1 MKTPARQHG
10 VALLTV
16 LLLVLVMSTL
26 LVGLLDDIRFGLR
39 RSSNVETV
47 AQARWDAL
55 AAEAFARR
63 RIDAIAG
70 LPSIADAG
78 GGRRS
83 FALPVEQ
90 GLLEARVED
99 ASHCFNLNSVVQ
111 GANEFV
117 VRRDNGIRQYRALLQ
132 ALDIPE
138 AHARQLADTLV
149 DWIDG
154 DQQPQPHGH
163 EDAAYRSGGGG
174 YLTASTRLAEPS
186 ELRALR
192 GYDADTY
199 ARLRPWVCTLPTH
212 APTPLNVNTL
222 LPTQAPLLVM
232 LTAGGLDIA
241 AARSLIA
248 TRPAS
253 GWPDAAAFWRE
264 PPLQAL
270 ALDNDTLAQAATRPR
285 LFRLHV
291 EVTRGPARLVLASL
305 LEHGTDGR
313 TRLLAR
319 QWNTPE

>member
-39 RSSNVETV
+39 RSSNAETV

-63 RIDAIAG
+63 RIDALAG
-70 LPSIADAG
+70 LSAAADAAG
-78 GGRRS
+78 GKRS
-83 FALPVEQ
+83 FVLPVEQ
-90 GLLEARVED
+90 GLLEASVED

-117 VRRDNGIRQYRALLQ
+117 VRRETGVRQYLALLQ

-192 GYDADTY
+192 GYDPDTY
-199 ARLRPWVCTLPTH
+199 ARLRPWVCALPGH
-212 APTPLNVNTL
+212 APAPLNVNTL
-222 LPTQAPLLVM
+222 LPAQAPLLVM
-232 LTAGGLDIA
+232 LTGGALDVAAAQAVIA
-241 AARSLIA
+241 A
-248 TRPAS
+248 RPAS
-253 GWPDAAAFWRE
+253 GWPDVTAFWRE
-264 PPLQAL
+264 PMLQAL
-270 ALDNDTLAQAATRPR
+270 ALDNAMLAQAEVRPR

-291 EVTRGPARLVLASL
+291 QVTRGPARLVLASL
-305 LEHGTDGR
+305 LEQGADGR
-313 TRLLAR
+313 TRLLSR